1 MSTSDQTDALVLDG
15 NAIAGL
21 LADVFGGAEVTAPV
35 RGCGSCGQR
44 HAIGEHRL
52 YRGAGYVLRCPGCGD
67 VALSVVDGD
76 GWREVRLAGWWSVRV
91 PGERDAAAGP
101 T

>member
-1 MSTSDQTDALVLDG
+1 MSDADADALVLDG

-21 LADVFGGAEVTAPV
+21 LADLFGGAEVTGAA
-35 RGCGSCGQR
+35 RGCSSCGQR

-67 VALSVVDGD
+67 VAMVVVEGD
-76 GWREVRLAGWWSVRV
+76 GWREVRMAGAWSMTV
-91 PGERDAAAGP
+91 PARA
-101 T
+101 

>member
-1 MSTSDQTDALVLDG
+1 MTDADALILDG
-15 NAIAGL
+15 NALAGV
-21 LADVFGGAEVTAPV
+21 LAEVFNGAELTGAL

-67 VALSVVDGD
+67 VALTVVESADR
-76 GWREVRLAGWWSVRV
+76 REVRFAGSWSLST
-91 PGERDAAAGP
+91 AAPAG
-101 T
+101 